1 MLTSSVSLKSI
12 RSISCLLRVPVV
24 VLMSSS
30 FSTSSGSSSKKII
43 FSISRRLHIVFSSIF
58 CTFPQEIVC
67 ISFPPVIEALYSFGF
82 EENILHIS
90 EERHSLTQL
99 GDRQYTWDL
108 PRRGRP
114 GCSGQE
120 RRWSGPA
127 ESEKKIQGDSHILR
141 TRDAS
146 KSKYPS
152 TNTRSQLIICQV
164 TYDCHF
170 GLRGKKLLLL
180 KVEGYELGKACKC
193 CSSWPQTNTWPLH
206 LPQES
211 IQWWGGHSQDGLTTP
226 LTPWEQHQI
235 LAPEDFSID
244 SLLVWQCLST
254 VRRQPLAPREQH
266 P

>member
-1 MLTSSVSLKSI
+1 MFTSSVSLKSI

-30 FSTSSGSSSKKII
+30 FSTSSGSSSKNII
-43 FSISRRLHIVFSSIF
+43 FSISRRLHIIFSSIF

-127 ESEKKIQGDSHILR
+127 ESEKKIQGGSHILKIK

-146 KSKYPS
+146 MSICPQISKYEHHLPAHNLS
-152 TNTRSQLIICQV
+152 RYLWLSLWFEREEVASPQ
-164 TYDCHF
+164 DW
-170 GLRGKKLLLL
+170 GLRAGQGLQMFLKLTKLA
-180 KVEGYELGKACKC
+180 LGHFTCPKRV
-193 CSSWPQTNTWPLH
+193 SSDEEVIVRMAWQH
-206 LPQES
+206 LWHLGNS
-211 IQWWGGHSQDGLTTP
+211 IKS
-226 LTPWEQHQI
+226 
-235 LAPEDFSID
+235 
-244 SLLVWQCLST
+244 
-254 VRRQPLAPREQH
+254 
-266 P
+266 